1 MQNDAATGS
10 LESEPAL
17 VKAINVTG
25 RVQGVW
31 FRKNTLQQAQRR
43 QLEGWV
49 MNLEDGS
56 VQVHVQGP
64 QSQVKELID
73 WLWKGSPLSRV
84 DHLDIV
90 DAEPLVMSGFE
101 IR

>member
-1 MQNDAATGS
+1 MQNDSVAETAQ
-10 LESEPAL
+10 SEPAL
-17 VKAINVTG
+17 VKAINVSG

-31 FRKNTLQQAQRR
+31 FRKNTQQQAQKR

-49 MNLEDGS
+49 MNLDDGS

-64 QSQVKELID
+64 ESQVTELIE
-73 WLWKGSPLSRV
+73 WLRRGSPLSRV

-90 DAEPLVMSGFE
+90 DAEPLVMQGFE

>member
-1 MQNDAATGS
+1 MQNDITRAP
-10 LESEPAL
+10 LDPEPAL

-31 FRKNTLQQAQRR
+31 FRKNTLQQAQKR

-49 MNLEDGS
+49 MNMEDGS
-56 VQVHVQGP
+56 VQVHLQGAE
-64 QSQVKELID
+64 SQVRDMIG
-73 WLWKGSPLSRV
+73 WLRKGSPLSRV
-84 DHLDIV
+84 DHLDIS
-90 DAEPLVMSGFE
+90 DADPLVMDGFE

>member
-1 MQNDAATGS
+1 MLNDATTAPLG
-10 LESEPAL
+10 SEPAL
-17 VKAINVTG
+17 VKAINVSG

-31 FRKNTLQQAQRR
+31 FRKNTLQQAQKR

-64 QSQVKELID
+64 ESQVMDLID

-90 DAEPLVMSGFE
+90 DAKPLVMTGFE

>member
-1 MQNDAATGS
+1 MQNDITSAP

-17 VKAINVTG
+17 VKAINVSG

-31 FRKNTLQQAQRR
+31 FRKNTLHQAQKRE
-43 QLEGWV
+43 LEGWV
-49 MNLEDGS
+49 MNLDDGS

-64 QSQVKELID
+64 ESQVTDLID

-90 DAEPLVMSGFE
+90 DAEPLVMTGFE

>member
-1 MQNDAATGS
+1 MQNRSGQETGC
-10 LESEPAL
+10 SELAL
-17 VKAINVTG
+17 VKAINVSG

-31 FRKNTLQQAQRR
+31 FRKNTLQQAQKR

-64 QSQVKELID
+64 KAQVEDLIE

-84 DHLDIV
+84 DDVRIA
-90 DAEPLVMSGFE
+90 DAEPLVLSGFE